1 MNDTQSLQ
9 NMPVD
14 EDDWKA
20 KLKPEEYEVLR
31 ACGTEAPFSGALLKE
46 KRDGKYLCAACGQE
60 LFASDAKFDS
70 GTGWPSFDQAL
81 PGSVETVEDNS
92 MGMVRTEVRCSRCH
106 SHLGHEFND
115 GPTATG
121 ARFCMNSIA
130 LKFNAGE
137 EEDKTD
143 AENKTEKE

>member
-1 MNDTQSLQ
+1 MNAEQELQ
-9 NMPVD
+9 DSPTD
-14 EDDWKA
+14 EAGWKV
-20 KLKPEEYEVLR
+20 KLAPELYEVMR
-31 ACGTEAPFSGALLKE
+31 GQGTEASFTGALLKE
-46 KRDGKYLCAACGQE
+46 DRDGIFRCAACGQE

-81 PGSVETVEDNS
+81 PGSVEMIDDNS
-92 MGMVRTEVRCSRCH
+92 MGMHRTEVRCSRCH

-130 LKFNAGE
+130 LKFHA
-137 EEDKTD
+137 K
-143 AENKTEKE
+143 K